1 MADPHHPHHA
11 TDDADADAN
20 AYLRGS
26 MEINEQAATWTLV
39 MNLLKWGSLLIAATL
54 LMLVLWF
61 QKDGSFITGA
71 MAAGVLLVGGFFF
84 LKGGAK
90 AH

>member
-11 TDDADADAN
+11 TDDADADA
-20 AYLRGS
+20 YLRGS
-26 MEINEQAATWTLV
+26 MEINEQTATWALV

>member
-1 MADPHHPHHA
+1 MAEPHHPHHA
-11 TDDADADAN
+11 TDEADADAN

-26 MEINEQAATWTLV
+26 MEINEQTATWALV
-39 MNLLKWGSLLIAATL
+39 MNLLKWGSLAIAVIL
-54 LMLVLWF
+54 VLLVLWF
-61 QKDGSFITGA
+61 QPGGSLVTGVI
-71 MAAGVLLVGGFFF
+71 AAGVLAVAGFFF

>member
-1 MADPHHPHHA
+1 MVDPHHPHHA
-11 TDDADADAN
+11 TDEADADAN

-39 MNLLKWGSLLIAATL
+39 MNLMKWGSLVIASIL

-61 QKDGSFITGA
+61 QPEGSFVMGA

-84 LKGGAK
+84 LRGGAK

>member
-1 MADPHHPHHA
+1 MVDPHHPHHA
-11 TDDADADAN
+11 TDEADADAN

-26 MEINEQAATWTLV
+26 MEINEQAATWALV
-39 MNLLKWGSLLIAATL
+39 MNLLKWGALAISTVLLL
-54 LMLVLWF
+54 LVLWF
-61 QKDGSFITGA
+61 QPGGSFIMGVI
-71 MAAGVLLVGGFFF
+71 AAGVLAVGGFLF

>member
-11 TDDADADAN
+11 TDEADADAN

-26 MEINEQAATWTLV
+26 MEINEQTATWTLV
-39 MNLLKWGSLLIAATL
+39 MNLMKWGSLLISAAL

-71 MAAGVLLVGGFFF
+71 LAGGALLVVGILF
-84 LKGGAK
+84 LRSGAK
-90 AH
+90 SH

>member
-26 MEINEQAATWTLV
+26 MEINEQTATWALV

-61 QKDGSFITGA
+61 QKDGSFIAGA
-71 MAAGVLLVGGFFF
+71 MAAGVLLVGGFLF
-84 LKGGAK
+84 LKGGAQ

>member
-1 MADPHHPHHA
+1 MVDPHHPHHA
-11 TDDADADAN
+11 TDEADADAN

-26 MEINEQAATWTLV
+26 MEINEQAATWALV
-39 MNLLKWGSLLIAATL
+39 MNLLKWGSLAIAVVL
-54 LMLVLWF
+54 LLLVLWF
-61 QKDGSFITGA
+61 QPGGSLITGLI
-71 MAAGVLLVGGFFF
+71 AAGALAVGGFLF

>member
-11 TDDADADAN
+11 TDNADADAN

-26 MEINEQAATWTLV
+26 MEINEQTATWALV

-61 QKDGSFITGA
+61 QKDGSFIVGA
-71 MAAGVLLVGGFFF
+71 MAAAVLLVGGFFF

>member
-11 TDDADADAN
+11 SDEADADAN

-26 MEINEQAATWTLV
+26 MEINEQTATWALV
-39 MNLLKWGSLLIAATL
+39 MNLLKWGSLLIAAAL

-71 MAAGVLLVGGFFF
+71 LA
-84 LKGGAK
+84 GGAMLVVGILFLRSGAK
-90 AH
+90 SH

>member
-26 MEINEQAATWTLV
+26 MEINEQTATWALV
-39 MNLLKWGSLLIAATL
+39 MNLLKWGSLVISAVL

>member
-1 MADPHHPHHA
+1 MVDPHHPHHA
-11 TDDADADAN
+11 SDNADADAN

-26 MEINEQAATWTLV
+26 MEINEQAATWALV
-39 MNLLKWGSLLIAATL
+39 MNLMKWGALVISSVL

-61 QKDGSFITGA
+61 QPGGSFITGA
-71 MAAGVLLVGGFFF
+71 IAAGVLLVGGVLF
-84 LKGGAK
+84 LRSGAK